1 MASDFFVKIDGID
14 GDSNDKGH
22 SKWIELVA
30 FSHGSVQNV
39 GAGRATDVSG
49 RGAFE
54 PFTFV
59 HLIDKA
65 TPKIQQFCMSGQKVA
80 KVQFQVCRAV
90 AGKQEPVYEVTLE
103 NVKISKAFVKS
114 VVSGGNGADSLINS
128 FQGAD
133 GAYLPLEQVELVAG
147 KITWKYTAIKP
158 DNTKDGAVEA
168 NFNQIENA

>member
-59 HLIDKA
+59 VIS
-65 TPKIQQFCMSGQKVA
+65 PPVIA
-80 KVQFQVCRAV
+80 KVPF
-90 AGKQEPVYEVTLE
+90 
-103 NVKISKAFVKS
+103 
-114 VVSGGNGADSLINS
+114 
-128 FQGAD
+128 
-133 GAYLPLEQVELVAG
+133 
-147 KITWKYTAIKP
+147 
-158 DNTKDGAVEA
+158 
-168 NFNQIENA
+168 

>member
-90 AGKQEPVYEVTLE
+90 AGKQEPVYEFTLE

-128 FQGAD
+128 FHGAD